1 MSIRKEVADIRVDY
15 TQGELHESQL
25 ADNPIV
31 QFEHWFQAAVA
42 AQVPEV
48 NAMMLATVADGQPSA
63 RVVLL
68 KGFDERGFCFYTN
81 YESRKGK
88 ELAANPKAALTFFW
102 PELERQIRLEGTIE
116 KVSPEESDTYYQS
129 RGRGSRL
136 GAWASPQSQL
146 IEDRSLLEERVQ
158 EITQRFEGQEEF
170 PRPDFWGGY
179 RLKPHYLEFWQ
190 GRKSRLHDRI
200 VYEWVDDTWQI
211 KRIAP

>member
-15 TQGELHESQL
+15 TQGELHESQI

-31 QFEHWFQAAVA
+31 QFERWFQAAVA
-42 AQVPEV
+42 AEVPEP
-48 NAMMLATVADGQPSA
+48 NAMILATVADGQPSA

-81 YESRKGK
+81 YESRKGQ

-129 RGRGSRL
+129 RG
-136 GAWASPQSQL
+136 
-146 IEDRSLLEERVQ
+146 
-158 EITQRFEGQEEF
+158 
-170 PRPDFWGGY
+170 
-179 RLKPHYLEFWQ
+179 
-190 GRKSRLHDRI
+190 
-200 VYEWVDDTWQI
+200 
-211 KRIAP
+211 